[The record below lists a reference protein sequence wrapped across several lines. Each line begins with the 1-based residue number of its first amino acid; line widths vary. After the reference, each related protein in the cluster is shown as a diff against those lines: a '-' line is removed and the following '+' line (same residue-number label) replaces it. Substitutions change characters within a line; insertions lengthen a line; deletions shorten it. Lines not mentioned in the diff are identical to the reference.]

1 MLQRLT
7 FLTATPVPDS
17 TTPKNPAEFLEEN
30 SGNGTFS
37 SLSDTL
43 QGVLA
48 DGYKMLTAVGI
59 GLIGCALVVAF
70 ILFGVLKD
78 NSSIKENKQWI
89 IRLIGAVIGIAMVLT
104 IIGIAY
110 GIGGKI
116 KN

>member
-7 FLTATPVPDS
+7 FLTGTPTPVPG
-17 TTPKNPAEFLEEN
+17 NPAEFLEKK
-30 SGNGTFS
+30 SGQGTFN
-37 SLSDTL
+37 SLSETL

-89 IRLIGAVIGIAMVLT
+89 VRLIGAVIGIAMVLT
-104 IIGIAY
+104 IIGIAS
-110 GIGGKI
+110 GIGQSI